1 MNPILFSENS
11 TVFTSNGIG
20 RLSDAIKC
28 LVTEERNGIY
38 ELEMTYPM
46 DGQHYSDIEIRSI
59 IVAKPSPDANPQPFR
74 VYKITKPIGGKSVIY
89 AQHLSYDLSKNT
101 CMPFEVTASG
111 SACSSALSGLKS
123 HAVDTCPFSFDTNVT
138 TVASYTQLTPSS
150 IKKRLGG
157 TKGSIL
163 DQFGGEY
170 EYDIYNV
177 HLWRERGT
185 VTDVVLRYGKNIT
198 DLEQEENIANTVT
211 GVVPYW
217 TNMDG
222 DQIITLP
229 EKVVR
234 SSHAS
239 EYSSFLTVPLDLS
252 SEWDEAPTAEALRA
266 AATVYVNQQGF
277 GVPKV
282 STTVSF
288 VNLADTEEYKDLIPL
303 QNVNLCDT
311 ITVQFEK
318 LGIDTTAKIVKTV
331 YNVLKEKYD
340 ELQVG
345 SLKSNL
351 ASTITD
357 MEASTVQSISDTGKR
372 VFAEANTE
380 AQDLVNNATAWL
392 TSSGGYVIAVKNQ
405 DGTWKE
411 LLFMDTNDITTAH
424 NVLRINENGLGF
436 SRNGVGGPYT
446 QAWTLDGKLVVGG
459 TNVPSITCYDSNN
472 RIVFQASASGAI
484 FNSGVITLK
493 DTNDNVIFQASSSG
507 VIVNSGVIT
516 LKNGNNTIFQ
526 ASSSGVIV
534 NSGVITLKNGNNT
547 IFKASS
553 AGVIWNATNSSMDV
567 NGHLEATNMR
577 LSGGE
582 LILGGN
588 KNGQIDMK
596 DSYNVLRGRWSKD
609 QFIIYDGD
617 GTMSDN
623 ILFKADGDGAI
634 IRGELDLKIDS
645 DNRVRIMNYNG
656 NAAIFFDGDNGDSY
670 IDGTGSGSDGG
681 INMNAERVVFSVDDL
696 GVTEYRGSTNIR
708 NGWTGSVLCN
718 DGYIRDVIN
727 GLIVE

>member
-1 MNPILFSENS
+1 MKPILFAENS
-11 TVFTSNGIG
+11 TDFTTNGIG
-20 RLSDAIKC
+20 RLSDAISC
-28 LVTEERNGIY
+28 VVREERNGQY
-38 ELEMTYPM
+38 ELEMVYPES
-46 DGQHYSDIEIRSI
+46 GAHFSEIAIRGI
-59 IVAKPSPDANPQPFR
+59 IVAKPSANSSVQPFR
-74 VYKITKPIGGKSVIY
+74 IYKISRPINGKVTIE
-89 AQHLSYDLSKNT
+89 AQHISYDLTKNVT
-101 CMPFEVTASG
+101 MPFSVTASA
-111 SACSSALSGLKS
+111 SACNLTLQNLKS
-123 HAVDTCPFSFDTNVT
+123 HAVETCPFSFTTDVT
-138 TVASYTQLTPSS
+138 TVASYTQTVPGS
-150 IKKRLGG
+150 IRSRLGG
-157 TKGSIL
+157 VAGSVL

-170 EYDIYNV
+170 EWDGYTVKLYRD
-177 HLWRERGT
+177 RGT
-185 VTDVVLRYGKNIT
+185 TRDITLRYGKNIT

-252 SEWDEAPTAEALRA
+252 SEWDEAPTVEALRA
-266 AATVYVNQQGF
+266 AATVYVNKQGF

-405 DGTWKE
+405 DGSWKE
-411 LLFMDTNDITTAH
+411 LLFMDTNDVATAR

-436 SRNGVGGPYT
+436 SSTGVGGPYT

-472 RIVFQASASGAI
+472 RIIFQASASGAT

-493 DTNDNVIFQASSSG
+493 DANDN
-507 VIVNSGVIT
+507 
-516 LKNGNNTIFQ
+516 L
-526 ASSSGVIV
+526 
-534 NSGVITLKNGNNT
+534 

-553 AGVIWNATNSSMDV
+553 AGVIWNATNSSMDAS
-567 NGHLEATNMR
+567 GHLEAFDMR
-577 LSGGE
+577 LTGGE
-582 LILGGN
+582 LTLGGTR
-588 KNGQIDMK
+588 NGQIDMK
-596 DSYNVLRGRWSKD
+596 DSSNTLTGRWSKSE
-609 QFIIYDGD
+609 FVLYDGD
-617 GTMSDN
+617 GTLLDN
-623 ILFKADGDGAI
+623 ILFQANSNGAV
-634 IRGELDLKIDS
+634 IRGEVDLKIDS
-645 DNRVRIMNYNG
+645 YNRIRVMNYNG
-656 NAAIFFDGDNGDSY
+656 NAVIYFYGDNGNSY
-670 IDGTGSGSDGG
+670 IDGTGSGTDGG

-696 GVTEYRGSTNIR
+696 GITEYRGSTNVR

-718 DGYIRDVIN
+718 DGYIRDVVN